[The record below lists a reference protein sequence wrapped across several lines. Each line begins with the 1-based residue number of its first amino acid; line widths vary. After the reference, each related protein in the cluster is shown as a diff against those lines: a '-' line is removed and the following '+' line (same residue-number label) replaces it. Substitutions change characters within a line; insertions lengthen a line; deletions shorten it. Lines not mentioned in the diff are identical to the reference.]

1 MAVMKSLVLIILWLW
16 AAPVSADKLEAR
28 EHQDRYD
35 QRQAYSRVPQYQDH
49 KDPTEQVLEVLLNQ
63 GISGV
68 GLIFLSWFI
77 WKTNGQARADRRELE
92 GRLLDVIKES
102 NRTLVEHGVELQNI
116 SRELERI
123 RT

>member
-1 MAVMKSLVLIILWLW
+1 MKVSALIILWLW

-28 EHQDRYD
+28 EHQDRYN
-35 QRQAYSRVPQYQDH
+35 QSHGYSRAPQHQDH

-102 NRTLVEHGVELQNI
+102 NKTLVEHGVELQNI

-123 RT
+123 RL